1 MLSHRLCILA
11 LSIPAILAQN
21 FNFTLPVAPSTLN
34 LSASAI
40 DISWNRGIDPYTEAD
55 LAFTGPGFS
64 YPLVKN
70 LSISTNHYTWDPY
83 NVSQALQQG
92 KTQLNDATI
101 YQFQA
106 MMHNANTTAGATVV
120 SGEYSV
126 DGYPYLSSA
135 EAGAVR
141 PSWAGLGM
149 AALGMMM
156 AAAMSC

>member
-1 MLSHRLCILA
+1 MLSHRLYILA
-11 LSIPAILAQN
+11 LSITAILAQN
-21 FNFTLPVAPSTLN
+21 FNFTSPIAPSTLN

-40 DISWNRGIDPYTEAD
+40 DISWNRGIDPYTEVD
-55 LAFTGPGFS
+55 LAFTSPAFS
-64 YPLVKN
+64 YTLVKN

-83 NVSQALQQG
+83 NASQALQQG

-106 MMHNANTTAGATVV
+106 MMHNANTTAGATVM

-135 EAGAVR
+135 AAGVVR
-141 PSWAGLGM
+141 PSWVGLGV
-149 AALGMMM
+149 AILG
-156 AAAMSC
+156 ATLAVAMSC